1 MPESNLHFQVERA
14 PGGQFVKGQSGNPAG
29 KPQGCRN
36 HATRTAE
43 TLLDGEAEALTRK
56 AVTLALGG
64 NALALRLCL
73 DRVIAP
79 RRDRRCSSP
88 CRRSPMSPMW
98 PRRWRR

>member
-1 MPESNLHFQVERA
+1 MPESDLHFQVDRA

-43 TLLDGEAEALTRK
+43 ALLDGEAEALTRK
-56 AVTLALGG
+56 AVTPSAATPWHCGSASTG
-64 NALALRLCL
+64 SS
-73 DRVIAP
+73 
-79 RRDRRCSSP
+79 RRAAIDRCSSP
-88 CRRSPMSPMW
+88 CRRSPKSPMS